1 MVMSDKNKT
10 ILFSQKEIEE
20 YSKKVAYTL
29 DTRYEDIG
37 HKLVLAPI
45 LQGAIP
51 FFSEIS
57 KNMTLDCL
65 VDTVGLKSYRGK
77 VQGDFDVYKDF
88 SLDLKGKHVWLID
101 DIADSGKTLQ
111 YLTRVVMDRGA
122 YAVRTCT
129 LLKRKG
135 CPIELTMCGKE
146 IDDEWCVG
154 FGMDDED
161 GMGRTLNNI
170 IAI

>member
-1 MVMSDKNKT
+1 MVMGDKYKT

-20 YSKKVAYTL
+20 FSKKVAHTL
-29 DTRYEDIG
+29 DVRYKGIEN
-37 HKLVLAPI
+37 KLVLAPI

-65 VDTVGLKSYRGK
+65 VDTVGIKSYRGK
-77 VQGDFDVYKDF
+77 VQGNFDVYKDF

-111 YLTRVVMDRGA
+111 YLTRVVVDRGA
-122 YAVRTCT
+122 YAVSTCT

-135 CPIELTMCGKE
+135 CPVELTMYGKE

-154 FGMDDED
+154 FGMDNED